1 MLDQTF
7 SYRNFQIVYTRESR
21 IGNIPKDSLG
31 EGYVRTLKELQAN
44 REQLHT
50 LKKKK
55 RAEWTDEEAILSD
68 QLREKEKNLLKQR
81 QEELTLY
88 VRKLAELVNSKDFR
102 FKLATIT
109 IGDKTGYRLDAEKKD
124 YTQFFA
130 MKQLQYNL
138 QRTFKVKQANRHL
151 IMSNLKLLLTTRRPF
166 YLIRADVSSFFESI
180 PHSQLLPMIM
190 DNTLLSHKSKMFIKA
205 ILNEYERVKVKADE
219 TTTDACGLPRGV
231 AISSLLLEIYMRDL
245 DNKIK
250 HRMEVTYYARYVDDI
265 VIILSDIPDCSS
277 IEQYYR
283 DLSKRFSEYGLT
295 LKDLTTEKGIAIDF
309 TQSLPEASVFTYL
322 GYEIRISKIGE
333 KKSKGIEASYSMS
346 HHKIDRIH
354 KRIDNAFSRFDRM
367 SKHNVHVARRGLI
380 DALKLIVGNI
390 KLQNAKS
397 RVKVG
402 IYYNNDLLD
411 NMENLRNLNDYLWS
425 REVHPYE
432 KLFKNK
438 GEREAFIGKLKTRI
452 QKFDFK
458 KAWEERK
465 IYDISSKRVRQIMKW
480 LNYEKEEA

>member
-21 IGNIPKDSLG
+21 IGHIPKDSLG
-31 EGYVRTLKELQAN
+31 DGYVRTVKELQMT
-44 REQLHT
+44 REQLYT
-50 LKKKK
+50 LKRKK
-55 RAEWTDEEAILSD
+55 RAEWTDEDKKKSD
-68 QLREKEKNLLKQR
+68 WLKKREKDLLMMR
-81 QEELTLY
+81 QEELTCY
-88 VRKLAELVNSKDFR
+88 VRKLAEFVNSKDFC
-102 FKLATIT
+102 FKLTPIK
-109 IGDKTGYRLDAEKKD
+109 IGDKTGYRLNAKKKD
-124 YTQFFA
+124 YTQLFA

-138 QRTFKVKQANRHL
+138 QKTFKVKQASRHL

-166 YLIRADVSSFFESI
+166 YLIRTDVSSFFESI
-180 PHSQLLPMIM
+180 PHSRLLPMIM

-205 ILNEYERVKVKADE
+205 ILNEYERVKVKAD
-219 TTTDACGLPRGV
+219 DIAIDSCGVPRGV
-231 AISSLLLEIYMRDL
+231 AISSLLSEIYMRDL

-250 HRMEVTYYARYVDDI
+250 HRVEVTYYARYVDDI
-265 VIILSDIPDCSS
+265 VIILSDIPGCSS
-277 IEQYYR
+277 IEQYYK
-283 DLSKRFSEYGLT
+283 DLSKCFSEYSLT
-295 LKDLTTEKGIAIDF
+295 LKDLTTEKGLAIDF
-309 TQSLPEASVFTYL
+309 TQPITEARVFTYL
-322 GYEIRISKIGE
+322 GYEIKISKIGE
-333 KKSKGIEASYSMS
+333 RKSKGFEASYSMS

-354 KRIDNAFSRFDRM
+354 KRIDNAFSWFDRM
-367 SKHNVHVARRGLI
+367 SKHNIHVARIGLI
-380 DALKLIVGNI
+380 DALKLIAGNI

-411 NMENLRNLNDYLWS
+411 NMANLRNLNDYLCS

-438 GEREAFIGKLKTRI
+438 EERDAFIRKLKIRI

-465 IYDISSKRVRQIMKW
+465 IYDIPSKRVSQIMKR
-480 LNYEKEEA
+480 LNYEKEET